1 MTASNSLLESIA
13 EMAAQRTALLDQGR
27 HIEADLATLR
37 RAVDIMDGKPSG
49 YVKPTHSEPK
59 AKRPYR
65 RTVLAPGDLP
75 RAVLEVLRDAP
86 EPLTTAEVGKL
97 ALAHLGLPAD
107 TFDGT
112 LLSSR
117 TAKALT
123 ASNARRTLRRIE
135 ADGEPIRWCVAR

>member
-1 MTASNSLLESIA
+1 MTASNPMLERIA
-13 EMAAQRTALLDQGR
+13 EMMVRRTALLDEVK
-27 HIEADLATLR
+27 HIDADVATLR
-37 RAVDIMDGKPSG
+37 RAMDIMDGKPSG

-65 RTVLAPGDLP
+65 RSVLKPGDLS

-97 ALAHLGLPAD
+97 ALAHLRLPAD

-112 LLSSR
+112 SLSSR

-123 ASNARRTLRRIE
+123 VSNARRTLRRIE